1 MRTLSAFKYDVK
13 FQVRHGFYYAYL
25 FVTVFYI
32 AALRLVP
39 ETYSTL
45 AVVLIIFTD
54 TSVLGF
60 YFIGGIMLLEK
71 GQNTLES
78 LFVTPLRMSEYI
90 WSKAASLTMLSL
102 LSSLAI
108 AVFTLGAGVNI
119 ALLTLGVGLG
129 SVFFTLLGFALAAR
143 ARSLNQ
149 YFFYSIPVAIF
160 DLPLL
165 KYLGLPDNWLYYL
178 LPSQPELLLIEGAA
192 GSITP
197 GQTLYAVVA
206 LCVWIAVAYRWAQSW
221 FYRYTVL
228 GLEVGRR

>member
-1 MRTLSAFKYDVK
+1 MRILSAFKYDVK
-13 FQVRHGFYYAYL
+13 FQFRHGFYYAYL
-25 FVTVFYI
+25 FLTVVYI
-32 AALRLVP
+32 AGLRLVP
-39 ETYSTL
+39 ETYRPFLTGL
-45 AVVLIIFTD
+45 VIFTD
-54 TSVLGF
+54 PSVLGF
-60 YFIGGIMLLEK
+60 FFIGGIMLLEK

-78 LFVTPLRMSEYI
+78 LFVTPLRVNEYI
-90 WSKAASLTMLSL
+90 WAKVASLTMLSL
-102 LSSLAI
+102 LSSLVI

-119 ALLTLGVGLG
+119 ALLALGVSLG

-149 YFFYSIPVAIF
+149 YFFYSIPTAIF

-165 KYLGLPDNWLYYL
+165 KYLGLPDTWLYYL
-178 LPSQPELLLIEGAA
+178 LPSRPELLLIEGAM
-192 GSITP
+192 GRITP

-206 LCVWIAVAYRWAQSW
+206 LCVWILIAYRWAHSW

>member
-1 MRTLSAFKYDVK
+1 MRILSAFKYDVK

-25 FVTVFYI
+25 FVTVVYI
-32 AALRLVP
+32 AGLRLVP
-39 ETYSTL
+39 ETYRTL
-45 AVVLIIFTD
+45 ATVLVIFTD
-54 TSVLGF
+54 PSVLGF
-60 YFIGGIMLLEK
+60 FFIGGVLLLEK

-78 LFVTPLRMSEYI
+78 LFVTPLRVSEYI
-90 WSKAASLTMLSL
+90 WSKVASLTMLSL

-108 AVFTLGAGVNI
+108 AVFTLGPGVNI
-119 ALLTLGVGLG
+119 ALLALGVGLG

-149 YFFYSIPVAIF
+149 YFFYSIPTAIF

-165 KYLGLPDNWLYYL
+165 KYLGLPDTWLYYL

-192 GSITP
+192 GRITP
-197 GQTLYAVVA
+197 GQTLYAAVA
-206 LCVWIAVAYRWAQSW
+206 LCIWIGIAYRWAQSW